1 MSKKNARKGD
11 TFLTFGI
18 AGIFFGLITLGAP
31 AGIPLLIIGLV
42 CLGAW
47 WFTRA
52 QDNAQKRASEIVQA
66 FKESKDS

>member
-1 MSKKNARKGD
+1 MSTKNSRKGD
-11 TFLTFGI
+11 TFLTFGV

-52 QDNAQKRASEIVQA
+52 QDNAQKRASDIARAVGEG
-66 FKESKDS
+66 KDS